1 MTNTD
6 LIKSL
11 LKSGDVVG
19 AETMCR
25 KALENDPDDMRLAL
39 YLATCR
45 RLQGD
50 EAEFR
55 RIMLD
60 IAPKMEAL
68 QKSDPDCE
76 AARLWRKSGAVLMEY
91 VVLGVLLVSAVVGGV
106 VMFGD
111 QIRDRFLY
119 PAIFFFNGDR
129 YNTLYGPAIEIERV
143 IEPQPTNV
151 VETTTV
157 TNVAPARSTIITTNA
172 IKAVVDA
179 AEGNP

>member
-1 MTNTD
+1 MEH
-6 LIKSL
+6 LEQIKSI
-11 LKSGDVVG
+11 LKSGDIAG
-19 AETMCR
+19 AEVLCR
-25 KALENDPDDMRLAL
+25 MALEDDPDDVRLTL

-50 EAEFR
+50 EEEFR

-60 IAPKMEAL
+60 IAPKMEAI
-68 QKSDPDCE
+68 QREDPDCE
-76 AARLWRKSGAVLMEY
+76 AAKLWRKSGAVLMEY

-119 PAIFFFNGDR
+119 PAIFNGDR